1 MIWYL
6 LNILII
12 ICVWLWP
19 VNNVVT
25 EKNIMK
31 KKYIPSFIRRK
42 RVCIIATIN
51 WIILSGLRDWSV
63 GADTLAYKIYHFDK
77 TINKSWGE
85 IFYNFYLKYRI
96 GIPIKDPGYPLFE
109 KIFQIF
115 SKNYQIFL
123 IFIACIFFILLGIKI
138 YKYSE
143 NPCLSYIVFS
153 TLFYSFFAVTG
164 HRQTLA
170 TAMVVF
176 GGIELIKKRK
186 LISFLV
192 LLIIASTIHTSVI
205 CFLPF
210 YWLSQI
216 KIKRI
221 VLTIYWILILNSLIF
236 KTQFLMLLHKVVGYD
251 NYGFDEAASGGTF
264 MLLLFSLSIFITIFY
279 KIILKNYF
287 LENLNEKSML
297 EISINALLIA
307 SIFAPL
313 LFINPAFMRVIQY
326 YSIFIMFLLPKCKYA
341 FSKKNWLFFEIICCG
356 IMIVLFIKKQPE
368 YMFFWE
374 QIKI

>member
-12 ICVWLWP
+12 ICAWLWP

-31 KKYIPSFIRRK
+31 KKYILSSIRRK

-63 GADTLAYKIYHFDK
+63 GADTLAYKIYRFDK

-96 GIPIKDPGYPLFE
+96 GVPIKDPGYPLFE

-115 SKNYQIFL
+115 SKNYQVFL

-143 NPCLSYIVFS
+143 NPCLSYVIFS
-153 TLFYSFFAVTG
+153 TLFYSFFAITG
-164 HRQTLA
+164 HRQTIA
-170 TAMVVF
+170 TSIVVF
-176 GGIELIKKRK
+176 LGIEFIKKRK
-186 LISFLV
+186 LISFL
-192 LLIIASTIHTSVI
+192 LLVMITSTIHTSVV

-210 YWLSQI
+210 YWFSQI

-221 VLTIYWILILNSLIF
+221 TLLMYWILIIGAFIF
-236 KTQFLMLLHKVVGYD
+236 KNQFLIILHKIVGYED
-251 NYGFDEAASGGTF
+251 YTFLETASGGAF
-264 MLLLFSLSIFITIFY
+264 IFLLIALSIFVTIFY
-279 KIILKNYF
+279 NYILKSYL
-287 LENLNEKSML
+287 LENLKEKSML
-297 EISINALLIA
+297 EMSINALFLA
-307 SIFAPL
+307 SIFSTL
-313 LFINPAFMRVIQY
+313 LFINPSFMRVVQY
-326 YSIFIMFLLPKCKYA
+326 YSIFIMFLLPNCKYV
-341 FSKKNWLFFEIICCG
+341 FSKRNRIFFEMSCYIVMII
-356 IMIVLFIKKQPE
+356 LFVRNQPN
-368 YMFFWE
+368 YIFCW
-374 QIKI
+374 